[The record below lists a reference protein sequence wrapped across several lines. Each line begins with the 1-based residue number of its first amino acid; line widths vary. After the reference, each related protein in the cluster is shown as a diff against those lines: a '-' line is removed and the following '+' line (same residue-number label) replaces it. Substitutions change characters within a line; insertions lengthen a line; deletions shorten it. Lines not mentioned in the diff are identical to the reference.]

1 MSDMSLFEQ
10 WMFEAPGD
18 DPAPDIPDDTAT
30 PDVPADDAPAAN
42 DPPDLGGDDIGGDA
56 PDDAGPPDLGGD
68 DFGGDDFGGDDNII
82 PEEGAEDMGLSEKI
96 SSILNL
102 NLYQSYL
109 ELISQIGSQIS
120 SIKNNADLLYA
131 ITPDVEIVS
140 KRLKDLDENIRLY
153 IDNHYTNEK
162 YEKNRLFYNKCKN
175 FANLINQD
183 FNHMISSKAKE
194 KSTSSNN

>member
-1 MSDMSLFEQ
+1 MSNLSLFEQ

-18 DPAPDIPDDTAT
+18 DPAPDVPSDT

-42 DPPDLGGDDIGGDA
+42 DPPDLGGGDDLGGDM
-56 PDDAGPPDLGGD
+56 PDDGGPPDLGGD
-68 DFGGDDFGGDDNII
+68 DDFGGDDFGDDNII

-102 NLYQSYL
+102 DLYQSYL
-109 ELISQIGSQIS
+109 ELISQIGSQLS
-120 SIKNNADLLYA
+120 SIKNNWDLLYA
-131 ITPDVEIVS
+131 ITPDVENVS

-153 IDNHYTNEK
+153 IDNYYLNEK

-175 FANLINQD
+175 LANLINQD
-183 FNHMISSKAKE
+183 FNSMISKKAKE
-194 KSTSSNN
+194 KGTSSNN